1 MAVWPAGL
9 TGDSEARKLLPA
21 KPAHSSQVSR
31 GQIVFVDERGDGF
44 VEGVELPA

>member
-9 TGDSEARKLLPA
+9 TGDSEAKLWPA